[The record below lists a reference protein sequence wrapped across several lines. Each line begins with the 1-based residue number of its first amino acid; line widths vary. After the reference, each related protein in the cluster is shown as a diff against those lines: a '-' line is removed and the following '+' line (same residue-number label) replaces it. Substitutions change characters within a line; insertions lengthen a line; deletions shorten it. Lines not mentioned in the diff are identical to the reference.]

1 MIIIVAVILLP
12 IAALIG
18 LTISQVVKSSTIRDD
33 ALQAQKDIE
42 NFLRVRE
49 VVRRVQVIKIWSNIS
64 QLVENNGLLDFV
76 LCGGRN
82 WFIFFFSIC
91 AGWKRSYLSI
101 HCLEYYRQS
110 NLYLCRWSPTAIRY
124 RYEESGPLA
133 KNRQISDSHEN
144 QSKPAVVSWEP
155 QSRGTS
161 WKLPYFLF

>member
-1 MIIIVAVILLP
+1 MAVILLP

-18 LTISQVVKSSTIRDD
+18 LTISQVMKSSAIRDD
-33 ALQAQKDIE
+33 ALRAQKDIE

-49 VVRRVQVIKIWSNIS
+49 VVRRVQVKIWSNIP
-64 QLVENNGLLDFV
+64 QLVENNGLLDFA

-82 WFIFFFSIC
+82 WFIIFFHIYTRT
-91 AGWKRSYLSI
+91 GWKRSYLSI

-110 NLYLCRWSPTAIRY
+110 NLYLCRWCPTAVRY

-144 QSKPAVVSWEP
+144 QSKPAVVSGEP
-155 QSRGTS
+155 QSKGRS